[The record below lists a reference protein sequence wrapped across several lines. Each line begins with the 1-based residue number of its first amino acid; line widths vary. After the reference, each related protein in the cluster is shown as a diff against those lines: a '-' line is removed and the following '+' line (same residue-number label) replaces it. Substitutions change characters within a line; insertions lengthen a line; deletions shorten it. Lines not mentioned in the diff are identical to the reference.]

1 MQSISERAIL
11 DSLQWRYAVK
21 AFDAGKKI
29 PDATWS
35 ALEDALVLSP
45 SSFGLQPWKFVVVKD
60 AAVRAKLRPLSWNQS
75 QITDASHLVVLCAK
89 TTMTPADVDR
99 YVDRIHS
106 VRGGDKAAL
115 AGYRDMM
122 LGSVNNPS
130 GLPGGNVLT
139 YTRSQTYI
147 ALGVFLSACAMLG
160 VDACPMEGFD
170 PKGYDEVLGVS
181 KSGFMPVVVAAAGYR
196 SSSDWL
202 AGLKKVRY
210 EKSDVISHVL

>member
-1 MQSISERAIL
+1 MNQISDRAIL
-11 DSLQWRYAVK
+11 DSLRWRYAVK
-21 AFDAGKKI
+21 AFDPTKKI
-29 PDATWS
+29 PEATWQ
-35 ALEDALVLSP
+35 ALEEALVLSP
-45 SSFGLQPWKFVVVKD
+45 SSYGLQPWKFLVVTNEQ
-60 AAVRAKLRPLSWNQS
+60 VRAKLRPLSWNQG

-89 TTMTPADVDR
+89 TTMTTADVER

-181 KSGFMPVVVAAAGYR
+181 KDGYMPVVLAAAGYR

-210 EKSDVISHVL
+210 EKSDVISYVR

>member
-1 MQSISERAIL
+1 MHTVSDRTIL
-11 DSLQWRYAVK
+11 ESLQWRYAVK
-21 AFDAGKKI
+21 AFDATKKI
-29 PDATWS
+29 PDSTWKT
-35 ALEDALVLSP
+35 LEQSLVLSP
-45 SSFGLQPWKFVVVKD
+45 SSYGLQPWKFVVVTNPE
-60 AAVRAKLRPLSWNQS
+60 VRAKLKPLSWNQS

-89 TTMTPADVDR
+89 TSMTAADVER

-106 VRGGDKAAL
+106 VRGGDRAAL

-122 LGSVNNPS
+122 LGSVGNPS
-130 GLPGGNVLT
+130 GLPGGSVST

-147 ALGVFLSACAMLG
+147 ALGVFLTACAMLG

-170 PKGYDEVLGVS
+170 PKGYDDVLGLS
-181 KSGFMPVVVAAAGYR
+181 KGGYMPVVLAAAGYR

-210 EKSDVISHVL
+210 ENDDVISYVR